1 MYRQFY
7 HQQSQEFP
15 QGLPSIRFARK
26 RLHFPPAQIGI
37 YDPRKTPNIVFHELV
52 RNKTDVSYCYEYIIN
67 FLKQAVYQYTS
78 LAWFAD
84 RSLSSR
90 GIAPS
95 VGINFI

>member
-26 RLHFPPAQIGI
+26 RLHFPSAQIGI

-67 FLKQAVYQYTS
+67 FLKQAVYWPGSPIDLS
-78 LAWFAD
+78 LAEV
-84 RSLSSR
+84 
-90 GIAPS
+90 APS

>member
-78 LAWFAD
+78 LAWFAID
-84 RSLSSR
+84 LSLAEV
-90 GIAPS
+90 APS

>member
-7 HQQSQEFP
+7 HQHSQEFP
-15 QGLPSIRFARK
+15 QGLHSIRFARK

-78 LAWFAD
+78 LVWFAD

-90 GIAPS
+90 GS
-95 VGINFI
+95 TLSGD